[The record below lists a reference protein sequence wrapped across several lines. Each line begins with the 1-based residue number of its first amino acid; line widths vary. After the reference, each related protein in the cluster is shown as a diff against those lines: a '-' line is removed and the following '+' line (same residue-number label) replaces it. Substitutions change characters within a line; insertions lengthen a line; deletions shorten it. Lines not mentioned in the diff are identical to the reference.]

1 MSQVNIQRSIRW
13 QLDNL
18 TPQIVTRFCEAAGLE
33 PMTPTELAEWWDDWS
48 WEGLECLLLARSEE
62 PIIEIEV

>member
-1 MSQVNIQRSIRW
+1 VSQVNIQRSIRW

-62 PIIEIEV
+62 PILEIEV